1 MDTQARAKLRAWIKR
16 PRGSFGWVAA
26 IATLVVVASV
36 YQALSPVW
44 RLPMRDPAVLLAW
57 CALSA
62 AVGWAVQRGVKRTVG
77 NVIFSG
83 SAIGWQA
90 RLARIRAVARE
101 SNILLAMLAMLA
113 LMAGVGAGTLWLAG
127 RTVENI
133 VNACEA
139 NFQAQVAVPQNAPI
153 VAQVAKPVC
162 QCLAQTFLDRN
173 GTIRLA
179 LVNTPLLDVSTLK
192 GVTAADERR
201 CLEQLDLLSERS
213 AVRPLIGQV
222 R

>member
-16 PRGSFGWVAA
+16 PKGSFGWVAA

-44 RLPMRDPAVLLAW
+44 RLPMRDPAVLLALF
-57 CALSA
+57 ALSA

-83 SAIGWQA
+83 SASGWQA

-101 SNILLAMLAMLA
+101 SNILLAMLA
-113 LMAGVGAGTLWLAG
+113 LMAGIGAGTLWLAG

-162 QCLAQTFLDRN
+162 HCLAQTFLDRN
-173 GTIRLA
+173 GAIRLA
-179 LVNTPLLDVSTLK
+179 LFNTPLLDASTLK

-201 CLEQLDLLSERS
+201 CLEQLDLLPQSS
-213 AVRPLIGQV
+213 AVRPLVGQF